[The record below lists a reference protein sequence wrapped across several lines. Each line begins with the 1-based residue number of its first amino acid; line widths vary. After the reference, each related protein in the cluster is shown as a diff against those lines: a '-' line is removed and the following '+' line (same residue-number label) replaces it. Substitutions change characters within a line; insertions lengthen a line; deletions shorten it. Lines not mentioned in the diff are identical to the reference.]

1 MSEQTRI
8 HLIGNLFYHICV
20 RMGRNLQPKDGTDS
34 GAENRKCENVC
45 VLSYI
50 GWFIVQAQAQAHIP
64 NALTHSNVI
73 VCVTAEPY
81 RIDKIQSL

>member
-20 RMGRNLQPKDGTDS
+20 RMGRNLQPKDGPDS

-50 GWFIVQAQAQAHIP
+50 GWFSTGTYKIR
-64 NALTHSNVI
+64 NALTHSTVI